1 MANAFDD
8 EQRPEILGTLAGA
21 DTLLLICRD
30 EATAESL
37 ALEIE
42 DAL

>member
-1 MANAFDD
+1 
-8 EQRPEILGTLAGA
+8 PEILGTLAGA
-21 DTLLLICRD
+21 DTLLLICKD
-30 EATAESL
+30 EAAAERL